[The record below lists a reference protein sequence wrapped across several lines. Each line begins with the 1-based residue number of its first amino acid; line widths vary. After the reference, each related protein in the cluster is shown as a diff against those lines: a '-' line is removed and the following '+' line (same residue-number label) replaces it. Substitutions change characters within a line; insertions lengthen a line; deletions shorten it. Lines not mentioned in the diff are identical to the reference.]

1 MRNLVGV
8 LKYFHRTP
16 ALSRSRR
23 FVCQQLKARSDK
35 ALIKGMYHCRQNAL
49 ICRVGPLSCTES
61 VTKKSFKEESTIS
74 LDEKMVQ
81 APEAAVQRRSTA
93 GEATRKRLQQVALE
107 LFWKKGYRSTTTR
120 DVAASLGVQ
129 QASLYYHMKN
139 KEDLLHGIC
148 YSSFLQVV
156 ENAEAAVAG
165 AGNPLEAI
173 REMARSHLM
182 TTLEYQKEFSVAL
195 IECRALGPDYRA
207 EIEALWSRYHMMSY
221 EVLDEAKAAGLIRS
235 DVPNKYIYTP
245 LICTLNWAALWYR
258 QGKGRTVG
266 ELDELYAKVF
276 FGGAANPDFRRNI
289 RSEEVC
295 RNLEFLVSP
304 IAPSAQFAVN
314 DTYARMLDTACALFA
329 RKGYFATSI
338 REIASAMGIQKASLY
353 YYISSK
359 EDLIYQISKT
369 ALEHVTACVETAL
382 TQVSGPEERLY
393 AFITSHVAGL
403 LQHQNWHA
411 AANEELMHAFS
422 PTRRKEIVAMRDAYE
437 RRARTILEDAQAA
450 GLIRSDISAK
460 FLGLIL
466 FGMITNLYSW
476 YQPEVDVPTSELGFI
491 LADLFMAGIAPNKA
505 AE

>member
-1 MRNLVGV
+1 M
-8 LKYFHRTP
+8 
-16 ALSRSRR
+16 
-23 FVCQQLKARSDK
+23 D
-35 ALIKGMYHCRQNAL
+35 
-49 ICRVGPLSCTES
+49 
-61 VTKKSFKEESTIS
+61 
-74 LDEKMVQ
+74 Q
-81 APEAAVQRRSTA
+81 APEAVAQRRSTA
-93 GEATRKRLQQVALE
+93 GEATRKRLQEVALD

-156 ENAEAAVAG
+156 ENAEAAVAT
-165 AGNPLEAI
+165 ADDPLEAI
-173 REMARSHLM
+173 RELARSHLM

-221 EVLDEAKAAGLIRS
+221 EVLDEAKAAGVIRQ

-245 LICTLNWAALWYR
+245 LMCTLNWSALWYR
-258 QGKGRTVG
+258 QGKGKTIG
-266 ELDELYAKVF
+266 ELDELFAKVF
-276 FGGAANPDFRRNI
+276 FDGAANPEFRRNI
-289 RSEEVC
+289 RPEATC

-304 IAPSAQFAVN
+304 IASSAQFAVN
-314 DTYARMLDTACALFA
+314 ETYAKMLDTACALFA

-369 ALEHVTACVETAL
+369 AMEHVTACVTAAL
-382 TQVSGPEERLY
+382 AQVSGPEERLY

-411 AANEELMHAFS
+411 AANEELLHAFS
-422 PTRRKEIVAMRDAYE
+422 PERRKEIVAMRDRYE
-437 RRARTILEDAQAA
+437 QMARGILEDAQDA
-450 GLIRSDISAK
+450 GLVRSDISSK

-466 FGMITNLYSW
+466 FGIITNLYSW
-476 YQPEVDVPTSELGFI
+476 YQPEVDVVPGELGFV
-491 LADLFMAGIAPNKA
+491 LADLFMAGVLPNKT
-505 AE
+505 EN

>member
-1 MRNLVGV
+1 MLDRITFLFLGRAEFAAHRGV
-8 LKYFHRTP
+8 
-16 ALSRSRR
+16 AIS
-23 FVCQQLKARSDK
+23 
-35 ALIKGMYHCRQNAL
+35 
-49 ICRVGPLSCTES
+49 
-61 VTKKSFKEESTIS
+61 S
-74 LDEKMVQ
+74 LDEKLDQ
-81 APEAAVQRRSTA
+81 GPEAAAHRRSTA
-93 GEATRKRLQQVALE
+93 GEATRKRLQQVALD

-165 AGNPLEAI
+165 ASNPLEAI
-173 REMARSHLM
+173 RELARSHLM
-182 TTLEYQKEFSVAL
+182 TTLEYQKEFSVSL

-221 EVLDEAKAAGLIRS
+221 EVLDEAKAAGLIRI

-245 LICTLNWAALWYR
+245 MMCTLNWAALWYR
-258 QGKGRTVG
+258 QGKGKSIS
-266 ELDELYAKVF
+266 ELDELFAQVVF
-276 FGGAANPDFRRNI
+276 DGAASPDFKRNI
-289 RSEEVC
+289 RSEAVC
-295 RNLEFLVSP
+295 RDLEFLVSP
-304 IAPSAQFAVN
+304 IASSAQFAVN
-314 DTYARMLDTACALFA
+314 ETYAKMLDTACALFA

-369 ALEHVTACVETAL
+369 AMEHVTSCVKVAL
-382 TQVSGPEERLY
+382 GQVSGPEERLY

-422 PTRRKEIVAMRDAYE
+422 TERRKEIVAMRDAYE
-437 RRARTILEDAQAA
+437 QMARGILEDAQAA

-460 FLGLIL
+460 FLSLIL

-476 YQPEVDVPTSELGFI
+476 YQPEVDVVPSELGFI

>member
-1 MRNLVGV
+1 LNL
-8 LKYFHRTP
+8 R
-16 ALSRSRR
+16 
-23 FVCQQLKARSDK
+23 
-35 ALIKGMYHCRQNAL
+35 
-49 ICRVGPLSCTES
+49 RVGAAFREGDA
-61 VTKKSFKEESTIS
+61 IS
-74 LDEKMVQ
+74 RLDEKIDRN
-81 APEAAVQRRSTA
+81 PEATANRRLTA
-93 GEATRKRLQQVALE
+93 GETTRKRLQQVALD
-107 LFWKKGYRSTTTR
+107 LFWEKGYRSTTTR

-156 ENAEAAVAG
+156 ENAEAAAAG

-173 REMARSHLM
+173 REIARSHLM

-207 EIEALWSRYHMMSY
+207 EIEALWSRYYMMSY
-221 EVLDEAKAAGLIRS
+221 EVLDEAKAAGLIRK
-235 DVPNKYIYTP
+235 DIPNKYIYTP
-245 LICTLNWAALWYR
+245 LMCMLNWSALWYR
-258 QGKGRTVG
+258 QGKGLSVG
-266 ELDELYAKVF
+266 ELDELYARVF
-276 FGGAANPDFRRNI
+276 FDGAANSEFKRNV
-289 RSEEVC
+289 RSEAVC
-295 RNLEFLVSP
+295 RNVEFLISP
-304 IAPSAQFAVN
+304 IASSAQFAVN
-314 DTYARMLDTACALFA
+314 ETYAKLLDTACALFA

-369 ALEHVTACVETAL
+369 ATEHVTACVNAAL
-382 TQVSGPEERLY
+382 AQVSSPEERLY

-422 PTRRKEIVAMRDAYE
+422 AGRKKEIVAMRDAYE
-437 RRARTILEDAQAA
+437 HMARGILEDAQSA
-450 GLIRSDISAK
+450 GLIRSDIPSK
-460 FLGLIL
+460 FLSLIL

-476 YQPEVDVPTSELGFI
+476 YQSEVDLPPIELGAI
-491 LADLFMAGIAPNKA
+491 LADLFMAGILPNRCA
-505 AE
+505 A

>member
-1 MRNLVGV
+1 
-8 LKYFHRTP
+8 
-16 ALSRSRR
+16 
-23 FVCQQLKARSDK
+23 
-35 ALIKGMYHCRQNAL
+35 
-49 ICRVGPLSCTES
+49 
-61 VTKKSFKEESTIS
+61 
-74 LDEKMVQ
+74 MVQ

-369 ALEHVTACVETAL
+369 ALEHVTACVEMAL